1 MAHWTK
7 KSDKA
12 FIHRITFDFVAQL
25 ENRIE
30 KMEWKQSEL
39 AKKLGVTE
47 GSVSQVLN
55 SERNNLTLKTMVAY
69 ATALGM
75 KVAIVAY
82 DDQDPTNE
90 NGPVGS
96 EIFATTWEKV
106 GRPRD
111 VWSLNECVKAVATNR
126 SASQTFGAYV
136 SVTWANTVSNCI
148 ATFSSSNGESL
159 SGTSANTD
167 QRRFMSYA

>member
-25 ENRIE
+25 EKRIE
-30 KMEWKQSEL
+30 TLQLKQSDL
-39 AKKLGVTE
+39 AKTLGVTE

-55 SERNNLTLKTMVAY
+55 SERDNLTLKTMVAY

-82 DDQDPTNE
+82 DDQDPNNE
-90 NGPVGS
+90 YGPVGS

-111 VWSLNECVKAVATNR
+111 VWSLNECVKTVASNR
-126 SASQTFGAYV
+126 SALPNIGGYV
-136 SVTWANTVSNCI
+136 SLTWTGTGSYYI
-148 ATFSSSNGESL
+148 STFSCSNEP
-159 SGTSANTD
+159 SGSVTSANTD
-167 QRRFMSYA
+167 QRRGMAHA